1 MQCCKRLKT
10 ILQKNL
16 QAVNL
21 IALKRLSYSVRA
33 KATKTTKITKATK
46 VTKVTKVTNAPKL
59 KSCLAHFKLV
69 LWGMVLVGS
78 FGGGIGIAHSEVIEG
93 WTLEAASSQVS
104 EKGTL
109 ISELVWRQKG
119 LVRSFEMRI
128 GCRHSVPVPG
138 IVLRMPALSTD
149 IMEPEN
155 KAVVFF
161 TDEPDD
167 PRKYVSGIVLSVRV
181 ETGDIVMVPTGNAEQ
196 SAKLEE
202 AYRLMLSRSKAGTDN
217 VSLFFVQNRHR
228 ERIDLSLKNFAQNYE
243 VMRSSCNELK

>member
-1 MQCCKRLKT
+1 MQGCKRLKT
-10 ILQKNL
+10 ILEKNL
-16 QAVNL
+16 QALNL

-104 EKGTL
+104 EKGSL

-149 IMEPEN
+149 IMEPETYISHLN
-155 KAVVFF
+155 IVNFV
-161 TDEPDD
+161 PQYLSI
-167 PRKYVSGIVLSVRV
+167 KY
-181 ETGDIVMVPTGNAEQ
+181 
-196 SAKLEE
+196 
-202 AYRLMLSRSKAGTDN
+202 
-217 VSLFFVQNRHR
+217 
-228 ERIDLSLKNFAQNYE
+228 
-243 VMRSSCNELK
+243 

>member
-1 MQCCKRLKT
+1 MQSCKRLKT
-10 ILQKNL
+10 ILEKNL
-16 QAVNL
+16 QALNL
-21 IALKRLSYSVRA
+21 IALKRLSYSGRA
-33 KATKTTKITKATK
+33 KATKTTKITQA
-46 VTKVTKVTNAPKL
+46 TKVTKVTNAPKL
-59 KSCLAHFKLV
+59 KSGLAYFKLV
-69 LWGMVLVGS
+69 FGGMVLVGS
-78 FGGGIGIAHSEVIEG
+78 FGGSMGSAHSEVIEG

-202 AYRLMLSRSKAGTDN
+202 AYRLMLSSSKVGTDN